1 MQSFEKCEQCHHTNA
16 TPSQLYGITQTWFLL
31 IHLEPRWC
39 LKNNTVTVQ
48 VTEGWLSPVSWERE
62 MEWSCS
68 GVITDA
74 LSAEGKLLLLHST
87 HILCLPKSIFT
98 GIRCLASIHSGP
110 CMYRNSLNTC
120 STQMTWLKPN
130 GMDYIPLL
138 QRLLL
143 SALISHIL
151 LKRINRI
158 GLPEFCSIFE
168 GLTGLSLFVSLFS
181 LPFH

>member
-1 MQSFEKCEQCHHTNA
+1 MISLFTKKTQLLCKCMLWRE
-16 TPSQLYGITQTWFLL
+16 
-31 IHLEPRWC
+31 
-39 LKNNTVTVQ
+39 
-48 VTEGWLSPVSWERE
+48 VTEGCLSPVSWERE

-74 LSAEGKLLLLHST
+74 LSTEGKLLLLHST
-87 HILCLPKSIFT
+87 HILCSPKSIIT
-98 GIRCLASIHSGP
+98 GLRCLARIHSGP

-120 STQMTWLKPN
+120 STQVTWLKPN

-158 GLPEFCSIFE
+158 GLPEFLFHFWRLNWLIAFCVSILFA
-168 GLTGLSLFVSLFS
+168 LSLT
-181 LPFH
+181 LPLCVTVMHL